1 MGRPR
6 EHDERTAVALLEAAE
21 RIVHAAGLEGLS
33 VRGLA
38 DDVGTTTR
46 AVYSLFG
53 SKDGLLVALGTR
65 AFEMLGA
72 AIGVLATT
80 DDPAAD
86 LVEAGVAVF
95 RRFATEHPALFRIG
109 VQRTLPSPDLA
120 REFSAAATEA
130 FAGLEARMT
139 RVKDAGLLGR
149 RTVRDAACEFHALCE
164 GLAAVE
170 LRGVMPPGEE
180 ARIWRDALTALVA
193 GFTVPARRSRP
204 SATTEPVG
212 GRASDTETT
221 ESRST
226 LTVAKSGAD
235 RSDRRP

>member
-21 RIVHAAGLEGLS
+21 RTVHAAGLEGLS
-33 VRGLA
+33 VRRLA

-72 AIGVLATT
+72 AIGALATT

-95 RRFATEHPALFRIG
+95 RRFATGHPTLFRIG
-109 VQRTLPSPDLA
+109 VQHTLPSPDLA
-120 REFSAAATEA
+120 REFSAAAAEA

-180 ARIWRDALTALVA
+180 VRIWRDALTALLA
-193 GFTVPARRSRP
+193 GFAVPARRSRRR
-204 SATTEPVG
+204 ATTEPVG
-212 GRASDTETT
+212 GSASDMETT
-221 ESRST
+221 GSRGT
-226 LTVAKSGAD
+226 LTVAKSGITSVD
-235 RSDRRP
+235 